1 MKKPTPLMQQYHV
14 IKAQYLDALVFFQ
27 VGDFFELFF
36 DDAKNA
42 AAFLGISLTKRGKEK
57 GQDIPL
63 CGVPVHALDHY
74 LTKLVKGG
82 FCVVICEQLEPPK
95 PGIIVKRG
103 VTQVLTPG
111 TLTDAKLLD
120 DKSASYVM
128 SFVSVHNK
136 WALLFGELLTAQL
149 YATTFDAG
157 SSKILEAELAR
168 FFPDEILLSDDET
181 GNTFAQ
187 LFKKQGY
194 FTSTI
199 TPSDDMSQWV
209 QARLQSTVQ
218 ESINTNKALEKALS
232 TFHAYLKKNNEA
244 ALSEFTQLHLYQPD
258 DFMVLDL
265 ATQRNLELVKN
276 NQDGGRS
283 NTLFALL
290 DTAATAMGSRTLK
303 KWLVRPLLNKTMIEH
318 RQDAVQFLKT
328 DHSVTQ
334 ELYKQLRAIGDAE
347 RVVGRIALGRG
358 TLYDYVHLQRTL
370 EVIPAIKTK
379 LSNTAALLHT
389 LGSNCSEFTELY
401 QFLCSALNI
410 DSTKDWVIKTGF
422 NEQLDRC
429 RDLVN
434 NSQQAILQLE
444 QQEQEVTGIN
454 SLKIRYNNV
463 QGYYIEVTKP
473 NLHLVP
479 DRYIRRQTLV
489 AKERYT
495 YSQLQTLQQEIMT
508 ARAQCDQLEH
518 ELFDTVKQQVRPH
531 VSPLRKMAHAL
542 GQLDALV
549 SFGVCA
555 YERGYTRPQFTDS
568 RDINIIDGKHPVIEQ
583 KLGSSFIPNNTQLT
597 DEQSL
602 WVITGPNMGGKS
614 TYLRQVAQLSIMA
627 QSGSFIPA
635 ASAQLPLLD
644 RIFTRIGASD
654 NVAEGKSTFLVE
666 MEETAHICQ
675 YATQNSLVILDEVGR
690 GTSTFDGLA
699 IAQAVIE
706 YIYTHIKARCLFAT
720 HYHELTTLQEQF
732 AGIVSYYASSKK
744 TNEGIVF
751 LHKIKRGVADGSFGL
766 DVAHLAHLPEVVIA
780 RARQVVAELSQQPV
794 MPIREVQDVSSSRIM
809 LSGGSKASDVSK
821 DSRELIMLRTE
832 VMQLKKQLEELKSL
846 DFDNLS
852 PKKAFDLLWRFKE

>member
-1 MKKPTPLMQQYHV
+1 MCNLCASLFFGTFACMKKTTPLMQQYHD
-14 IKAQYLDALVFFQ
+14 IKSQYPDALVFFQ

-42 AAFLGISLTKRGKEK
+42 ATFLGIALTKRGKEK

-82 FCVVICEQLEPPK
+82 FCVVICEQLEPPR
-95 PGIIVKRG
+95 PGTVVKRG

-111 TLTDAKLLD
+111 TLTDTRLLD

-128 SFVSVHNK
+128 SFVAVQNK

-168 FFPDEILLSDDET
+168 FFPDEILLPDDDT
-181 GNTFAQ
+181 TKMFSQ
-187 LFKKQGY
+187 VFKKQGY
-194 FTSTI
+194 FVSSI
-199 TPSDDMSQWV
+199 IPSDDMHQWAQKQL
-209 QARLQSTVQ
+209 QATVQ
-218 ESINTNKALEKALS
+218 ESITTNKALEKALS

-244 ALSEFTQLHLYQPD
+244 ALSEFTQLHLYDPE
-258 DFMVLDL
+258 DFMVLDP

-276 NQDGGRS
+276 NQDGGRN

-290 DTAATAMGSRTLK
+290 DSAATAMGSRTLK

-318 RQDAVQFLKT
+318 RLDAVQYLKS
-328 DHSVTQ
+328 DYGATQ
-334 ELYKQLRAIGDAE
+334 DIYKQLRAMGDAE
-347 RVVGRIALGRG
+347 RVIGRIALGRG
-358 TLYDYVHLQRTL
+358 SLHDYVHLQRTL
-370 EVIPAIKTK
+370 EVIPTLKK
-379 LSNTAALLHT
+379 QLSNTAMLLHT
-389 LGSNCSEFTELY
+389 LASHCSEFADLH
-401 QFLCSALNI
+401 QFLCGALNT
-410 DSTKDWVIKTGF
+410 DSSKDWTIRTGF
-422 NEQLDRC
+422 NQQLDKY

-434 NSQQAILQLE
+434 NSQQAILKLE
-444 QQEQEVTGIN
+444 KEEQEVTGIS

-463 QGYYIEVTKP
+463 QGYYIEVTKS

-489 AKERYT
+489 GKERYT
-495 YSQLQTLQQEIMT
+495 YPQLQTLQQDIMT

-518 ELFDTVKQQVRPH
+518 ELFDQVKQQVRPH
-531 VSPLRKMAHAL
+531 VSHLRKMAHAL

-555 YERGYTRPQFTDS
+555 YERGYTRPCMADT
-568 RDINIIDGKHPVIEQ
+568 RDIKIVEGKHPVIEQ
-583 KLGSSFIPNNTQLT
+583 KLGSSFIPNNTDLT

-602 WVITGPNMGGKS
+602 WIITGPNMGGKS

-627 QSGSFIPA
+627 QCGSFIPV
-635 ASAQLPLLD
+635 ASAQLPILD

-706 YIYTHIKARCLFAT
+706 YLYTQVKARCLFAT
-720 HYHELTTLQEQF
+720 HYHELTTLPEQF
-732 AGIVSYYASSKK
+732 NGIASYYAASKK
-744 TNEGIVF
+744 TNDGIVF
-751 LHKIKRGVADGSFGL
+751 LHKIERGVADGSFGL
-766 DVAHLAHLPEVVIA
+766 DVAHLAHLPEAVIT
-780 RARQVVAELSQQPV
+780 RAREVVQKLSVQQPSFV
-794 MPIREVQDVSSSRIM
+794 PAQKESNQ
-809 LSGGSKASDVSK
+809 
-821 DSRELIMLRTE
+821 ELLALRTE
-832 VMQLKKQLEELKSL
+832 LAALKKQLEELKSL

-852 PKKAFDLLWRFKE
+852 PKKAFDLLWSFKK

>member
-1 MKKPTPLMQQYHV
+1 MLQYHV
-14 IKAQYLDALVFFQ
+14 IKDQYPDALVFFQ
-27 VGDFFELFF
+27 VGDFYELFF

-42 AAFLGISLTKRGKEK
+42 AAFLGIALTKRGKEK

-63 CGVPVHALDHY
+63 CGVPIHALDHY

-82 FCVVICEQLEPPK
+82 FCVVICEQLEPPR
-95 PGIIVKRG
+95 PGTIVKRG

-111 TLTDAKLLD
+111 TLTDTKLLD

-157 SSKILEAELAR
+157 SSKVLEAELAR
-168 FFPDEILLSDDET
+168 FFPDEILLSDDES

-199 TPSDDMSQWV
+199 TPSDDMSQWA
-209 QARLQSTVQ
+209 QNNLQSTVQ
-218 ESINTNKALEKALS
+218 DSINTNKALEKALS

-276 NQDGGRS
+276 NQDGGRN

-290 DTAATAMGSRTLK
+290 DTASTAMGSRTLK
-303 KWLVRPLLNKTMIEH
+303 KWLVRPLLNKTMIDH
-318 RQDAVQFLKT
+318 RLDAVQFLKT
-328 DHSVTQ
+328 NHIVT
-334 ELYKQLRAIGDAE
+334 EGFYKQLRSIGDAE
-347 RVVGRIALGRG
+347 RIIGRIALGRG
-358 TLYDYVHLQRTL
+358 TLHDYVHLQRTL
-370 EVIPAIKTK
+370 EVVPVIKTK

-389 LGSNCSEFTELY
+389 LGSYCADFTDLY
-401 QFLCSALNI
+401 QFLSSALNI
-410 DSTKDWVIKTGF
+410 DSAKDWIIKSGF
-422 NEQLDRC
+422 NEQLDRY

-444 QQEQEVTGIN
+444 QQEQKSTGIN
-454 SLKIRYNNV
+454 SLKIRYNSV

-473 NLHLVP
+473 NMHLVP

-495 YSQLQTLQQEIMT
+495 YPQLQTLQHDIMT
-508 ARAQCDQLEH
+508 ARGQCDQLEH
-518 ELFDTVKQQVRPH
+518 ELFDTLKQQVRPH
-531 VSPLRKMAHAL
+531 VGQLRKMAHAL
-542 GQLDALV
+542 GQLDALIA
-549 SFGVCA
+549 FGTCA
-555 YERGYTRPQFTDS
+555 YERGYTRPELTS
-568 RDINIIDGKHPVIEQ
+568 NRDIKITDGKHPVIEQ

-597 DEQSL
+597 DDQSL

-627 QSGSFIPA
+627 QCGSFIPA
-635 ASAQLPLLD
+635 VSAQLPLLD

-706 YIYTHIKARCLFAT
+706 YLYTHVKARCLFAT

-732 AGIVSYYASSKK
+732 NGIASYYAASKK

-751 LHKIKRGVADGSFGL
+751 LHKIERGVADGSFGL
-766 DVAHLAHLPEVVIA
+766 DVARLAHLPEAVVT
-780 RARQVVAELSQQPV
+780 RAREVVAELSQQPV
-794 MPIREVQDVSSSRIM
+794 AFIPATQQPHP
-809 LSGGSKASDVSK
+809 
-821 DSRELIMLRTE
+821 ELATLRTE
-832 VMQLKKQLEELKSL
+832 VAQLKKQLEELKTL

>member
-1 MKKPTPLMQQYHV
+1 MQQYHV
-14 IKAQYLDALVFFQ
+14 IKSQYPDALVFFQ

-42 AAFLGISLTKRGKEK
+42 AAFLGIALTKRGKEK
-57 GQDIPL
+57 GQNIPL
-63 CGVPVHALDHY
+63 CGVPVHSLDHY

-82 FCVVICEQLEPPK
+82 FCVVICEQLEPPR
-95 PGIIVKRG
+95 PGTIVKRG

-111 TLTDAKLLD
+111 TLTDTKLLD

-157 SSKILEAELAR
+157 SSKVLEAELAR
-168 FFPDEILLSDDET
+168 FFPDEILLSDDES

-199 TPSDDMSQWV
+199 TPSDDMSQWA
-209 QARLQSTVQ
+209 QKNLQSTVQ
-218 ESINTNKALEKALS
+218 DSINTNKALEKALS
-232 TFHAYLKKNNEA
+232 TFHAYLKKNNES

-276 NQDGGRS
+276 NQDGGRN

-318 RQDAVQFLKT
+318 RLDAVNYLKT
-328 DHSVTQ
+328 DYPATQ
-334 ELYKQLRAIGDAE
+334 ELYKQLRSIGDAE
-347 RVVGRIALGRG
+347 RVIGRIALGRG
-358 TLYDYVHLQRTL
+358 TLHDYVHLQRTL
-370 EVIPAIKTK
+370 EVVPVIKTK
-379 LSNTAALLHT
+379 LSNTAALLHI
-389 LGSNCSEFTELY
+389 LGSHCADFTELY
-401 QFLCSALNI
+401 QFLGAALNI
-410 DSTKDWVIKTGF
+410 DSAKDWIIKTGF
-422 NEQLDRC
+422 NEQLDRY

-444 QQEQEVTGIN
+444 QQEQKSTGIN
-454 SLKIRYNNV
+454 SLKIRYNSV
-463 QGYYIEVTKP
+463 QGYYIEVTKS

-489 AKERYT
+489 GKERYT
-495 YSQLQTLQQEIMT
+495 YPQLQELQHDIMT
-508 ARAQCDQLEH
+508 ARGQCDQLEH
-518 ELFDTVKQQVRPH
+518 ELFDQVKQKVRPH
-531 VSPLRKMAHAL
+531 IGQLRKMAHAF
-542 GQLDALV
+542 GQMDALIA
-549 SFGVCA
+549 FGTCA
-555 YERGYTRPQFTDS
+555 YERGYTRPEFTNN
-568 RDINIIDGKHPVIEQ
+568 RDIKIIDGKHPVIEQ
-583 KLGSSFIPNNTQLT
+583 KLGSSFIPNNTELT

-627 QSGSFIPA
+627 QCGSFIPA

-706 YIYTHIKARCLFAT
+706 YLYTHIKARCLFAT

-732 AGIVSYYASSKK
+732 GGIVSYYAASKK

-751 LHKIKRGVADGSFGL
+751 LHKIERGVANGSFGL
-766 DVAHLAHLPEVVIA
+766 DVAHLAHLPESVIT
-780 RARQVVAELSQQPV
+780 RAREVVAELSQQQPV
-794 MPIREVQDVSSSRIM
+794 FVPAQKESSTELVALRSEV
-809 LSGGSKASDVSK
+809 
-821 DSRELIMLRTE
+821 T
-832 VMQLKKQLEELKSL
+832 QLKKQLEELKSL

>member
-14 IKAQYLDALVFFQ
+14 IKDQYPDALIFFQ

-42 AAFLGISLTKRGKEK
+42 ASFLGIALTKRGKEK
-57 GQDIPL
+57 GEDIPL

-95 PGIIVKRG
+95 PGTIVKRG

-128 SFVSVHNK
+128 SFVAVQNK

-157 SSKILEAELAR
+157 SSKVLESELAR
-168 FFPDEILLSDDET
+168 FFPDEILLPDDDT
-181 GNTFAQ
+181 TKMFSQ
-187 LFKKQGY
+187 VFKKQGY
-194 FTSTI
+194 FVSSVM
-199 TPSDDMSQWV
+199 PSDDMQDWA
-209 QARLQSTVQ
+209 QKQLQSTVQ
-218 ESINTNKALEKALS
+218 ESITTNKALEKALS
-232 TFHAYLKKNNEA
+232 TFHAYLKKNNQA

-318 RQDAVQFLKT
+318 RLDAVQYLKT
-328 DHSVTQ
+328 DHVTTQ
-334 ELYKQLRAIGDAE
+334 ELYKQLRSIGDAE
-347 RVVGRIALGRG
+347 RVIGRIALGRG
-358 TLYDYVHLQRTL
+358 SLHDYVHLQRTL
-370 EVIPAIKTK
+370 CAIPAIKK
-379 LSNTAALLHT
+379 QLSNTAALLHT
-389 LGSNCSEFTELY
+389 LGSHCSEFTELC
-401 QFLCSALNI
+401 QFLCGALNT
-410 DSTKDWVIKTGF
+410 DSTTDWTIKVGF
-422 NEQLDRC
+422 NEQLDRY

-434 NSQQAILQLE
+434 NSQQAILRLE
-444 QQEQEVTGIN
+444 KEEQEATGIS

-479 DRYIRRQTLV
+479 EGYIRRQTLV

-495 YSQLQTLQQEIMT
+495 YPQLQTLQQEIMT

-531 VSPLRKMAHAL
+531 VSQLRKLAHAL

-555 YERGYTRPQFTDS
+555 YERGYTRPEIS
-568 RDINIIDGKHPVIEQ
+568 SNRDIKIADGKHPVIEQ
-583 KLGSSFIPNNTQLT
+583 KLGSSFIPNNTDLT

-627 QSGSFIPA
+627 QCGSFIPVE
-635 ASAQLPLLD
+635 SAQLPLLD

-706 YIYTHIKARCLFAT
+706 YLYTQVKARCLFAT
-720 HYHELTTLQEQF
+720 HYHELTTLPEKF
-732 AGIVSYYASSKK
+732 NGIASYYAASKK
-744 TNEGIVF
+744 TNDGIVF
-751 LHKIKRGVADGSFGL
+751 LHKIERGVANGSFGL
-766 DVAHLAHLPEVVIA
+766 DVAHLAHLPEAVIT
-780 RARQVVAELSQQPV
+780 RARQVVQELSLQQSTFIPV
-794 MPIREVQDVSSSRIM
+794 QKESNQ
-809 LSGGSKASDVSK
+809 
-821 DSRELIMLRTE
+821 ELTVLRTE
-832 VMQLKKQLEELKSL
+832 LAAVKEQLEKLKSL
-846 DFDNLS
+846 DFENLS
-852 PKKAFDLLWRFKE
+852 PKKAFDVLWSFKE

>member
-14 IKAQYLDALVFFQ
+14 IKAQYPNALVFFQ
-27 VGDFFELFF
+27 VGDFYELFF

-42 AAFLGISLTKRGKEK
+42 AAFLGIALTKRGKEK

-82 FCVVICEQLEPPK
+82 FCVVICEQLEPPR
-95 PGIIVKRG
+95 PGTIVKRG

-111 TLTDAKLLD
+111 TLTDTKLLD

-157 SSKILEAELAR
+157 SSKVLEAELAR

-199 TPSDDMSQWV
+199 TPSDDMSQWA
-209 QARLQSTVQ
+209 QEHLQSAVQ

-328 DHSVTQ
+328 DHATTQ
-334 ELYKQLRAIGDAE
+334 ELYKCLRAIGDAE
-347 RVVGRIALGRG
+347 RVIGRIALGRG
-358 TLYDYVHLQRTL
+358 TLHDYVHLQRTL
-370 EVIPAIKTK
+370 EVVPAIKTQ
-379 LSNTAALLHT
+379 LSNSAALLHT
-389 LGSNCSEFTELY
+389 LGSHCSDFTELY

-410 DSTKDWVIKTGF
+410 DSTKDWIIKTGF
-422 NEQLDRC
+422 NEQLDRY

-444 QQEQEVTGIN
+444 QKEQEATGIN

-463 QGYYIEVTKP
+463 QGYYIEITKP

-495 YSQLQTLQQEIMT
+495 YPQLQTLQQEIMT

-518 ELFDTVKQQVRPH
+518 ELFDTVKQNVRPH
-531 VSPLRKMAHAL
+531 VSQLRKMAHAL

-555 YERGYTRPQFTDS
+555 YERGYTRPQLTNN
-568 RDINIIDGKHPVIEQ
+568 RDIQITDGKHPVIEQ

-627 QSGSFIPA
+627 QCGSFIPA
-635 ASAQLPLLD
+635 VSAQLPMLD

-706 YIYTHIKARCLFAT
+706 YLYSHVKARCLFAT

-732 AGIVSYYASSKK
+732 DGIVSYYAASKK

-751 LHKIKRGVADGSFGL
+751 LHKIERGVADGSFGL
-766 DVAHLAHLPEVVIA
+766 DVAHLAHLPETVIT
-780 RARQVVAELSQQPV
+780 RARQVVAELSQQPTAFI
-794 MPIREVQDVSSSRIM
+794 PATQQQPHP
-809 LSGGSKASDVSK
+809 
-821 DSRELIMLRTE
+821 ELVTLRTE
-832 VMQLKKQLEELKSL
+832 VAQLKKQLEELKSL

-852 PKKAFDLLWRFKE
+852 PKKAFDLLWSLKE

>member
-14 IKAQYLDALVFFQ
+14 IKAQYPDALVFFQ
-27 VGDFFELFF
+27 VGDFYELFF

-42 AAFLGISLTKRGKEK
+42 AAFLGIALTKRGKEK

-95 PGIIVKRG
+95 PGTIVKRG

-111 TLTDAKLLD
+111 TLTDTKLLD

-157 SSKILEAELAR
+157 SSKVLEAELAR
-168 FFPDEILLSDDET
+168 FFPDEILLSDDES

-199 TPSDDMSQWV
+199 TPSDDMNQWA
-209 QARLQSTVQ
+209 QAQLQSTVQ
-218 ESINTNKALEKALS
+218 ESINTNRALEKALS

-258 DFMVLDL
+258 DFMVLDS

-318 RQDAVQFLKT
+318 RQDAVHYLKT
-328 DHSVTQ
+328 DHAVTQ

-347 RVVGRIALGRG
+347 RVIGRIALGRG
-358 TLYDYVHLQRTL
+358 TLHDYVHLQRTL
-370 EVIPAIKTK
+370 EVIPVIKK
-379 LSNTAALLHT
+379 RLSNTAALLHT
-389 LGSNCSEFTELY
+389 LGSHCSEFTDLY
-401 QFLCSALNI
+401 TFLCSALNI

-422 NEQLDRC
+422 NEQLDRY
-429 RDLVN
+429 RDLVD

-444 QQEQEVTGIN
+444 QQEQEATGIN

-495 YSQLQTLQQEIMT
+495 YPQLQTLQQEIMT

-531 VSPLRKMAHAL
+531 VSQLRKMAHAL

-555 YERGYTRPQFTDS
+555 YERGYTRPQITKN
-568 RDINIIDGKHPVIEQ
+568 RDIQITDGKHPVIEQ

-597 DEQSL
+597 DDQSL

-627 QSGSFIPA
+627 QCGSFIPA
-635 ASAQLPLLD
+635 VSAQLPLLD

-706 YIYTHIKARCLFAT
+706 YLYTHVKARCLFAT

-732 AGIVSYYASSKK
+732 DGIVSYYAASKK

-751 LHKIKRGVADGSFGL
+751 LHKIERGVADGSFGL
-766 DVAHLAHLPEVVIA
+766 DVADLAHLPEAVIT
-780 RARQVVAELSQQPV
+780 RAREVVAELSQQPTNFI
-794 MPIREVQDVSSSRIM
+794 PATQQPHP
-809 LSGGSKASDVSK
+809 
-821 DSRELIMLRTE
+821 ELATLRTE
-832 VMQLKKQLEELKSL
+832 VTQLKKQLEELKSL

-852 PKKAFDLLWRFKE
+852 PKKAFDLLWQFKE

>member
-1 MKKPTPLMQQYHV
+1 MNKTTPLMLQYHE

-36 DDAKNA
+36 DDAKKA
-42 AAFLGISLTKRGKEK
+42 SAFLGIALTKRGKDK
-57 GQDIPL
+57 GEDVPL
-63 CGVPVHALDHY
+63 CGVPVHALDHH

-82 FCVVICEQLEPPK
+82 FCVVICEQLEPPR
-95 PGIIVKRG
+95 PGTVVKRG

-128 SFVSVHNK
+128 SFVAVHNK
-136 WALLFGELLTAQL
+136 WTVLFGELLTAQL

-157 SSKILEAELAR
+157 SAKVLEAELAR
-168 FFPDEILLSDDET
+168 FFPDEILLPDDDT
-181 GNTFAQ
+181 TTTFAQ
-187 LFKKQGY
+187 VFKKQGY
-194 FTSTI
+194 FVSSVV
-199 TPSDDMSQWV
+199 PSDDMHAWAQKQL
-209 QARLQSTVQ
+209 QATVC
-218 ESINTNKALEKALS
+218 ESISTNKALEKALS
-232 TFHAYLKKNNEA
+232 TFHAYLKKNNES
-244 ALSEFTQLHLYQPD
+244 ALSEFTQLHLYEPD

-303 KWLVRPLLNKTMIEH
+303 KWLVRPLLNQKMIEH
-318 RQDAVQFLKT
+318 RLDAVQYLKAE
-328 DHSVTQ
+328 HEVTQ
-334 ELYKQLRAIGDAE
+334 ECYKQLRSIGDAE
-347 RVVGRIALGRG
+347 RVIGRIALGRG
-358 TLYDYVHLQRTL
+358 TLHDYVHLQRTL
-370 EVIPAIKTK
+370 EVIPAIKNK
-379 LSNTAALLHT
+379 LSKTAALLHT
-389 LGSNCSEFTELY
+389 LGSHCAEFTELY
-401 QFLCSALNI
+401 QFLCNALSI
-410 DSTKDWVIKTGF
+410 DSTKDWIIKHGF
-422 NEQLDRC
+422 NEQLDKYRS
-429 RDLVN
+429 LVE

-444 QQEQEVTGIN
+444 QQEQKATGIN

-463 QGYYIEVTKP
+463 QGYYIEITKP
-473 NLHLVP
+473 NMHLVP
-479 DRYIRRQTLV
+479 ERYIRRQTLV

-495 YSQLQTLQQEIMT
+495 YPQLQTLQQEIMT

-518 ELFDTVKQQVRPH
+518 SLFDQVKQQVRPY
-531 VSPLRKMAHAL
+531 VGQLRKMAHAL
-542 GQLDALV
+542 GQIDALV

-555 YERGYTRPQFTDS
+555 YERGYARPEITDS
-568 RDINIIDGKHPVIEQ
+568 RDIMITDGKHPVIEQ
-583 KLGSSFIPNNTQLT
+583 KLGSSFIPNNTKLT

-602 WVITGPNMGGKS
+602 LVITGPNMGGKS

-627 QSGSFIPA
+627 QCGSFIPVV
-635 ASAQLPLLD
+635 SAQLPLLD

-706 YIYTHIKARCLFAT
+706 YLYTQVKARCLFAT

-732 AGIVSYYASSKK
+732 DGIASYYAASKK

-751 LHKIKRGVADGSFGL
+751 LHKIERGVADGSFGL
-766 DVAHLAHLPEVVIA
+766 DVAHLAHLPETVIA
-780 RARQVVAELSQQPV
+780 RAREVVSHLSQQNPDHFIPASKPDKELASLRSELSQV
-794 MPIREVQDVSSSRIM
+794 
-809 LSGGSKASDVSK
+809 
-821 DSRELIMLRTE
+821 
-832 VMQLKKQLEELKSL
+832 KKQLEELRSL

-852 PKKAFDLLWRFKE
+852 PKKAFDLLWQFKQ